1 MSGIKHDWERLSNE
15 ESRLL
20 KDDLILFFKNE
31 LDEEIGVIAAEKIL
45 KFFLK
50 SASNKLYNK
59 GIDDAKRAVENRH
72 EELQFDLEDLFSL

>member
-20 KDDLILFFKNE
+20 KDDLILFFENE

>member
-20 KDDLILFFKNE
+20 KEDLILFFKNE

-45 KFFLK
+45 KNFLK

-72 EELQFDLEDLFSL
+72 EELQFDLEDLFNQ

>member
-31 LDEEIGVIAAEKIL
+31 LDVEIGVIAAEKIL
-45 KFFLK
+45 KFFQQLVTNYIIK
-50 SASNKLYNK
+50 ELMRRKERLR
-59 GIDDAKRAVENRH
+59 IDMKNY
-72 EELQFDLEDLFSL
+72 SLT

>member
-1 MSGIKHDWERLSNE
+1 MSNE

-20 KDDLILFFKNE
+20 KEDLILFFLNE

-45 KFFLK
+45 KNFLK

-72 EELQFDLEDLFSL
+72 EELQFDLKDLFNQ

>member
-20 KDDLILFFKNE
+20 KEDLILFFKNE

-45 KFFLK
+45 NFYLK
-50 SASNKLYNK
+50 SAGNRLYNK

-72 EELQFDLEDLFSL
+72 EELQFDLEDLFNQ

>member
-20 KDDLILFFKNE
+20 KEDLILFFLNE

-45 KFFLK
+45 KNFLK

-72 EELQFDLEDLFSL
+72 EELQFDLEDLFNK

>member
-20 KDDLILFFKNE
+20 KEDLILFFLNE

-45 KFFLK
+45 KNFLK

-72 EELQFDLEDLFSL
+72 EELQFDLEDLFNQ

>member
-20 KDDLILFFKNE
+20 KEDLILFFLNE

-45 KFFLK
+45 KNFLK

-59 GIDDAKRAVENRH
+59 GIDDAKIAVENRH
-72 EELQFDLEDLFSL
+72 EELQFDLKDLFNQ

>member
-20 KDDLILFFKNE
+20 KEDLILFFLNE

-45 KFFLK
+45 KNFLK

-72 EELQFDLEDLFSL
+72 EELQFDLKDLFNQ

>member
-20 KDDLILFFKNE
+20 KEDLILFFFNE

-45 KFFLK
+45 KFFQ
-50 SASNKLYNK
+50 KLVTNYIIK
-59 GIDDAKRAVENRH
+59 ELMRRKERLRIDMKNY
-72 EELQFDLEDLFSL
+72 SLT

>member
-1 MSGIKHDWERLSNE
+1 MKHDWERLSNE

-20 KDDLILFFKNE
+20 KEDLILFFKNE
-31 LDEEIGVIAAEKIL
+31 LDVEIGFIAAEKIL

-59 GIDDAKRAVENRH
+59 GIDDAKGAVENRH
-72 EELQFDLEDLFSL
+72 EELQFDLEDLFNQ